1 MPLRIGQG
9 YDIHRLVSGRPLW
22 LGCIE
27 VPFDRGALGH
37 SDGAPAAHAICDALL
52 AATRI
57 GDIGVLFPS
66 SDARRKNVAS
76 EVFLKDVAK
85 RLRAM
90 HALIVSVDVTI
101 LLEQPKLAALVP
113 QMRIAMARAL
123 DIDEGVLSVKAK
135 SSDGVGPVGTGK
147 AVAALAAALVEVPIR
162 H

>member
-37 SDGAPAAHAICDALL
+37 SDGDPAAHAICDALL
-52 AATRI
+52 AAAGI
-57 GDIGVLFPS
+57 GDMGVLFPS
-66 SDARRKNVAS
+66 SDARWKDVAS
-76 EVFLKDVAK
+76 EVFLRDVAK

-101 LLEQPKLAALVP
+101 LLEQPKLAALLP

-123 DIDEGVLSVKAK
+123 
-135 SSDGVGPVGTGK
+135 
-147 AVAALAAALVEVPIR
+147 
-162 H
+162 